1 MRLSLQF
8 QLQEQLSIRLNS
20 MDKKYTGIIENT
32 PFSISLSDDEICT
45 FITHFGRFG
54 NISIIDKQSKEIIVN
69 TVGICL
75 NCFYPEVHDR
85 QLARLKS
92 KKLFDLF
99 KDYKYQKK
107 LKYPK
112 GTLKAVYKAVEM
124 DIT

>member
-1 MRLSLQF
+1 
-8 QLQEQLSIRLNS
+8 